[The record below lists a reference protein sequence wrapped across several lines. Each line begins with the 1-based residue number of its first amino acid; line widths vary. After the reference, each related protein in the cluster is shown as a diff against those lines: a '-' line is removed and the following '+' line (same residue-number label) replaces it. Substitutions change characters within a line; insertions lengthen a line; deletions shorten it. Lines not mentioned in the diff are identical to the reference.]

1 MEQKRLED
9 YTFSDIND
17 ITSSE
22 IDAIYITD
30 KEADRYHAVVSRG
43 IFQEIFGNDGK
54 YEDFIKKIWFHINKG
69 NSSADISETYE
80 VFISGYGAIDGKYA
94 KKVKVF
100 NNDQPHIVQLNF
112 YPIKGTQRCVV
123 FLDELTDN
131 DSIKEIDEREK
142 EQNIQK
148 AAFLFSMY
156 IDVSKNTT
164 SSISVTEISENT
176 VDMAGPTY
184 TDWRNMII
192 NMFTPEDQPLFLEKS
207 DPEYLINHLKPGK
220 AESIDIPMRNLE
232 GEFKWSK
239 LTFSRVNT
247 EDTNDCR
254 CVFMVQDITD
264 SHNELIET
272 IHKYEERATID
283 SLTGVYNH
291 GRIEAEL
298 NKFVTGQQNSSFP
311 TTVVMMD
318 IDNFKSINDTYGHDI
333 GDKVLKKLASICL
346 NELKPKNVSFG
357 RWGGEEFLAVCNSLP
372 LADVIDLFENIRIII
387 SETAFEGVGKVTC
400 SFGITQTRKDEFPA
414 DGFKRADKAL
424 YSAKDSGKNCV
435 VTFS

>member
-9 YTFSDIND
+9 YSLSDIND

-30 KEADRYHAVVSRG
+30 REANKYHAVISRG
-43 IFQEIFGNDGK
+43 IFKDIFKDEGT
-54 YEDFIKKIWFHINKG
+54 YEDLIKAIWFHINNG
-69 NSSADISETYE
+69 NSSTDISENYM
-80 VFISGYGAIDGKYA
+80 VFLSGYGDFDGKYA
-94 KKVKVF
+94 KKVKIF
-100 NNDQPHIVQLNF
+100 NNDQAHIVQINC
-112 YPIKGTQRCVV
+112 YPVKGTQRYM
-123 FLDELTDN
+123 FFMDELTDN
-131 DSIKEIDEREK
+131 DSVKEIDEREK

-156 IDVSKNTT
+156 IDISKNTT

-192 NMFTPEDQPLFLEKS
+192 NMFMPEDQPLFLEKS
-207 DPEYLINHLKPGK
+207 DPEYLKEHLKPGK

-247 EDTNDCR
+247 DDDNDCR

-283 SLTGVYNH
+283 SLTGVFNH

-298 NKFVTGQQNSSFP
+298 NKLAGAQKNSNFP
-311 TTVVMMD
+311 TTIIMMD
-318 IDNFKSINDTYGHDI
+318 IDNFKSINDTFGHDI

-346 NELKPKNVSFG
+346 NELKPKNISFG
-357 RWGGEEFLAVCNSLP
+357 RWGGEEFLAVCNSLL
-372 LADVIDLFENIRIII
+372 LADVINIFENIRVLI
-387 SETAFEGVGKVTC
+387 SETEFEAVKHVTC